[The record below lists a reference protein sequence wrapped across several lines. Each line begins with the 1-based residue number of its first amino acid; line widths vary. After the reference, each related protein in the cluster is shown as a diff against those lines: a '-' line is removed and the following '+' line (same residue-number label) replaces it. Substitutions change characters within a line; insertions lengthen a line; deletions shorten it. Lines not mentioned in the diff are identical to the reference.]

1 MNRYT
6 LLAALWLSV
15 TGYAQQTS
23 FSFCFD
29 GNKKDEKALQI
40 TKQQV
45 FSEQTGY
52 GYDLQ
57 STPDLK
63 ANKPV

>member
-45 FSEQTGY
+45 C
-52 GYDLQ
+52 LV
-57 STPDLK
+57 
-63 ANKPV
+63 NKRDTDTTYSRHLI